1 VRWAIAVMG
10 SAAFKARG
18 GSSGDMS
25 RMGSS
30 WVACMGLL
38 SSKKKP
44 LIFIRGLQ
52 YELTGAYR
60 YS

>member
-1 VRWAIAVMG
+1 
-10 SAAFKARG
+10 
-18 GSSGDMS
+18 
-25 RMGSS
+25 MGSS

-52 YELTGAYR
+52 YELTDAYR